1 MIFPRKFSTTWHA
14 RPDPPSPSDQV
25 SSCWHTEQLVSS
37 SEPSYLM
44 SFFRQWWGI
53 NHNDRCEVTF
63 RSWFDF
69 RTAISFVVLEVK
81 IPNALLVSWPPMQ
94 KRRKYI
100 LSPFLAV
107 ALRQGFFFPSLRNPK
122 DLSVWSG
129 IDCTLHCLKQQV
141 CLSVMPG
148 PYKGKELPLG
158 QSRAGRLA
166 IHCPELQTRPVH

>member
-14 RPDPPSPSDQV
+14 RPDPPWPSNQV

-100 LSPFLAV
+100 LSHWGTQKTCLSEV
-107 ALRQGFFFPSLRNPK
+107 ALIVRYTVWNNRFVYLSCQGLIKERNCRSVRAEL
-122 DLSVWSG
+122 DGLQSIVLS
-129 IDCTLHCLKQQV
+129 
-141 CLSVMPG
+141 
-148 PYKGKELPLG
+148 YKP
-158 QSRAGRLA
+158 
-166 IHCPELQTRPVH
+166 RPVH